1 MEITRAD
8 AKQQEA
14 IADLLKSTFSL
25 SPPFLS
31 TEFLRWKLFSPSPSS
46 EGSRSYVI
54 SEGGNI
60 MAHICEWPISFLSPS
75 GPVTNGF
82 FIDWAARQEA
92 RGTGRQLF
100 QYVLQKY
107 ETALTIGGTEKAL
120 PIYPKLGFQ
129 HYGTLDEFALVT
141 RPWQQHCGRPQPQ
154 RTELR
159 EIARLSRNSI
169 WSLKALWISE
179 SNWASKQV
187 SKAYDLPESA
197 FRVKSSTFCL
207 GIRSA
212 AWLQYIADCPLMK
225 CSLFT
230 LFKGCNPRG
239 YFLLNQISGQ
249 CRIIDLA
256 VDSDVPQDWEG
267 AYRSAVISAL
277 KQKEVSEIVAISSL
291 PWLSEILRKIG
302 FQHRKQNQVL
312 IYDPAKKLLGGPPLH
327 LRMTDNDACFLY
339 EERYPFLT

>member
-1 MEITRAD
+1 MEVTRAE

-25 SPPFLS
+25 SSPFLS
-31 TEFLRWKLFSPSPSS
+31 AEFLRWKLFPLSSGS

-60 MAHICEWPISFLSPS
+60 LAHICEWPISFLSPS
-75 GPVTNGF
+75 GPVTTGF
-82 FIDWAARQEA
+82 FIDWAARPEA
-92 RGTGRQLF
+92 KGTGRQLF

-107 ETALTIGGTEKAL
+107 ETAITIGGTTKAL

-141 RPWQQHCGRPQPQ
+141 RPWLQHCGRPKLQ
-154 RTELR
+154 RTEWR
-159 EIARLSRNSI
+159 EIARLARNSI
-169 WSLKALWISE
+169 WSLKALRISE
-179 SNWASKQV
+179 TDWTSKKV
-187 SKAYDLPESA
+187 NKAYDLPESA
-197 FRVKSSTFCL
+197 FRVKTSTFCL

-212 AWLQYIADCPLMK
+212 AWLQYIVECPLMK
-225 CSLFT
+225 CSLFI

-239 YFLLNQISGQ
+239 YFLLNQIASQ

-256 VDSDVPQDWEG
+256 VDSDVQQDWEG
-267 AYRSAVISAL
+267 AYRAAVISAL

-291 PWLSEILRKIG
+291 PWLSEILRNIG
-302 FQHRKQNQVL
+302 FQHRKQDLVL
-312 IYDPAKKLLGGPPLH
+312 IYDPAKKLIGGPPLH
-327 LRMTDNDACFLY
+327 IRMADNDACFLY
-339 EERYPFLT
+339 EEKYPFLT